1 MISLLAQT
9 FLDFQANISSTEQQT
24 NIFFSSRSSHLLKVT
39 SPLLGLLLKSMRVVV
54 TLKVYRGNVVEM
66 GMNIANLSLDR
77 VGEKA
82 QGINRVLI
90 SIINQQEEG
99 EKEKGEDM
107 YERDRKRKM
116 CFIFFLLRRAQLHFL
131 QVMKFRNHCKGA
143 NTNVSTPPPQAAP
156 HAFFFY
162 LSSVI

>member
-1 MISLLAQT
+1 M
-9 FLDFQANISSTEQQT
+9 
-24 NIFFSSRSSHLLKVT
+24 
-39 SPLLGLLLKSMRVVV
+39 GVVV
-54 TLKVYRGNVVEM
+54 TRKVYRRNVVEM
-66 GMNIANLSLDR
+66 GMNIANLSLDS

-90 SIINQQEEG
+90 SIVNQQEEG

-107 YERDRKRKM
+107 YELDKKRNV
-116 CFIFFLLRRAQLHFL
+116 CFIFSSEASTALFSSGHDISKSL
-131 QVMKFRNHCKGA
+131 QGHKHQHLQPP
-143 NTNVSTPPPQAAP
+143 STPPQSAP